1 MGEWPNPNG
10 GLSVEKT
17 AGHPEGEAP
26 DVPQC
31 ERGCATGK
39 LRPQGWGEPQAE
51 NGLSSYYAFPIAI
64 IWRGKAKRGGCAA
77 SRKDMA
83 FGRAEDGKFVFH
95 MAMEFLLDVMARCSL
110 AGVARFSVEKVR
122 PVCTAADSAAGRR
135 FFRIEGGNEERPF
148 CVPARFPQEEEE
160 RKTRRISFRLRRGP
174 EAPPD
179 GPLEPFRFGMP

>member
-1 MGEWPNPNG
+1 
-10 GLSVEKT
+10 
-17 AGHPEGEAP
+17 
-26 DVPQC
+26 
-31 ERGCATGK
+31 
-39 LRPQGWGEPQAE
+39 
-51 NGLSSYYAFPIAI
+51 
-64 IWRGKAKRGGCAA
+64 
-77 SRKDMA
+77 MA

-110 AGVARFSVEKVR
+110 AGVARFSVEKVC

-148 CVPARFPQEEEE
+148 CVPARFPQEEE

-179 GPLEPFRFGMP
+179 GPLESFRFGMP

>member
-64 IWRGKAKRGGCAA
+64 IWRGKAKRGVGYAQPAERTWRSEGPKTA
-77 SRKDMA
+77 SSSSTWRWNSCLMSWHGAPWRVWRGFPWK
-83 FGRAEDGKFVFH
+83 RFVPF
-95 MAMEFLLDVMARCSL
+95 ARL
-110 AGVARFSVEKVR
+110 QIRRQGVVFS
-122 PVCTAADSAAGRR
+122 A
-135 FFRIEGGNEERPF
+135 
-148 CVPARFPQEEEE
+148 
-160 RKTRRISFRLRRGP
+160 
-174 EAPPD
+174 
-179 GPLEPFRFGMP
+179 

>member
-1 MGEWPNPNG
+1 
-10 GLSVEKT
+10 
-17 AGHPEGEAP
+17 
-26 DVPQC
+26 
-31 ERGCATGK
+31 
-39 LRPQGWGEPQAE
+39 
-51 NGLSSYYAFPIAI
+51 
-64 IWRGKAKRGGCAA
+64 
-77 SRKDMA
+77 MA

-179 GPLEPFRFGMP
+179 GPVESFRFGMP